1 MRNKIIFLS
10 VFCILVLSFFTNTNS
25 AYALSTVPPNINP
38 LDYTFDDGNNP
49 QVMTITGKVKGGYK
63 EEFCT
68 VEQDSQQI
76 FEFALTSLGYEILGT
91 SLSGNPIITVI
102 SPEGQDGQCFVVGNG
117 GEIEWQYN
125 IGPTDINISSLAA
138 GDYILRITAV
148 NENSSSSQKN
158 VSFTVN
164 RPAPTCTDPGAAN
177 YGGAL
182 PCTYTGT
189 IMVTSRDQNGNP
201 LDTNWNITGQENIN
215 GTGADVPYPNKPTGS
230 YNISPAVLSG
240 YTGPTIT
247 NGQMQTLTAN
257 GTITFNLVYTINGY
271 GNSCNSSPNVC
282 GQTNTGTIDG
292 NGNCTASPPPDSQCP
307 APTADITADNGSVAH
322 NGETTIRWTS
332 QNTSSCTVTN
342 NRNSTTWS
350 GTSGNNLSGK
360 LKSNQSPYVW
370 TASCTGTNGSQVSD
384 SVTVTVGAEPTP
396 VNGVC
401 SSPQLHYSCS
411 AGNLG
416 DNAEY
421 SDSYQWWC
429 NGINGGSNAF
439 CVENKS
445 MPPTVDISA
454 ASTNIPYNT
463 STTITWTS
471 ANTASCTVTPNNWTG
486 TSGSQN
492 TGNLTSNRTYTATCT
507 GANGSQ
513 VSDSVT
519 VTVNM
524 PAVPTVGLT
533 CNGNSGSCSIAYN
546 SSANL
551 AWTPSGSYISS
562 CTASGNWSGS
572 KSTSGGS
579 ESTGNLSSSKTY
591 SIYCSNPGGD
601 GPTTSVTVNVGAG
614 PSMNY
619 LRCNGVN
626 TPGTCNISY
635 NGTAAITWSSS
646 NTTICSLVATN
657 AATGATISDDAV
669 SPSGSRNDGSITAN
683 RNYSIECWDANTGV
697 HAPAL
702 SLPLRVVVN
711 GPSVD
716 IKARQHG
723 SGGYSNGP
731 ISVAWNSTVD
741 LDWTSSSATSCT
753 ASGDWSGSQSTGGNT
768 QTSPLTQVKQYSY
781 TLTCTG
787 NGSAMDTVLVNING
801 PNPDDP
807 GEVSVLHP
815 TAAGLSDY
823 CYTGPGAYVSWT
835 YSDPSGSPQSAY
847 EIEIDDSG
855 SFGNPEVDSGK
866 VTSTGTSYSS
876 GAGYLAFGTTY
887 KARVRV
893 WNGYDQVSGWAVS
906 SSFKTPNFAYPDVD
920 FSWTPVPPQVKKI
933 AQFNDLTVFYDGN
946 PNGWL
951 WSWVFGDGGNSSSQ
965 NPTHTYLTPG
975 SYQVTLTA
983 TDNANQVCSETKIVN
998 VQRQIPKWL
1007 EIAPR

>member
-1 MRNKIIFLS
+1 MGQSKLLRNKIIFLS

-350 GTSGNNLSGK
+350 GT
-360 LKSNQSPYVW
+360 
-370 TASCTGTNGSQVSD
+370 
-384 SVTVTVGAEPTP
+384 
-396 VNGVC
+396 
-401 SSPQLHYSCS
+401 
-411 AGNLG
+411 
-416 DNAEY
+416 
-421 SDSYQWWC
+421 
-429 NGINGGSNAF
+429 
-439 CVENKS
+439 
-445 MPPTVDISA
+445 
-454 ASTNIPYNT
+454 
-463 STTITWTS
+463 
-471 ANTASCTVTPNNWTG
+471 
-486 TSGSQN
+486 
-492 TGNLTSNRTYTATCT
+492 
-507 GANGSQ
+507 
-513 VSDSVT
+513 
-519 VTVNM
+519 
-524 PAVPTVGLT
+524 
-533 CNGNSGSCSIAYN
+533 
-546 SSANL
+546 
-551 AWTPSGSYISS
+551 
-562 CTASGNWSGS
+562 
-572 KSTSGGS
+572 
-579 ESTGNLSSSKTY
+579 
-591 SIYCSNPGGD
+591 
-601 GPTTSVTVNVGAG
+601 
-614 PSMNY
+614 
-619 LRCNGVN
+619 LR
-626 TPGTCNISY
+626 
-635 NGTAAITWSSS
+635 
-646 NTTICSLVATN
+646 
-657 AATGATISDDAV
+657 
-669 SPSGSRNDGSITAN
+669 R
-683 RNYSIECWDANTGV
+683 
-697 HAPAL
+697 
-702 SLPLRVVVN
+702 
-711 GPSVD
+711 
-716 IKARQHG
+716 
-723 SGGYSNGP
+723 
-731 ISVAWNSTVD
+731 
-741 LDWTSSSATSCT
+741 
-753 ASGDWSGSQSTGGNT
+753 
-768 QTSPLTQVKQYSY
+768 
-781 TLTCTG
+781 
-787 NGSAMDTVLVNING
+787 
-801 PNPDDP
+801 
-807 GEVSVLHP
+807 
-815 TAAGLSDY
+815 
-823 CYTGPGAYVSWT
+823 
-835 YSDPSGSPQSAY
+835 
-847 EIEIDDSG
+847 
-855 SFGNPEVDSGK
+855 
-866 VTSTGTSYSS
+866 
-876 GAGYLAFGTTY
+876 
-887 KARVRV
+887 
-893 WNGYDQVSGWAVS
+893 
-906 SSFKTPNFAYPDVD
+906 
-920 FSWTPVPPQVKKI
+920 
-933 AQFNDLTVFYDGN
+933 
-946 PNGWL
+946 
-951 WSWVFGDGGNSSSQ
+951 
-965 NPTHTYLTPG
+965 
-975 SYQVTLTA
+975 
-983 TDNANQVCSETKIVN
+983 
-998 VQRQIPKWL
+998 
-1007 EIAPR
+1007 